1 MSSGSSYILLFL
13 HPSLFHLAD
22 AQETGTEAS
31 EVSDESKY
39 HFTGKH

>member
-1 MSSGSSYILLFL
+1 MTI
-13 HPSLFHLAD
+13 HPYFSPVAD

-39 HFTGKH
+39 QIKIEKCP